1 MASRSARLSRAVT
14 VSAPALLLLLLCAAL
29 PGPSAARHAH
39 AGVHTGPR
47 RGMLAEAPCC
57 EDCQK
62 QNSYPEIF
70 KCFQNCQD
78 CVSGQQCID
87 LSRDVAGAVAQVA
100 CSYAADQC
108 TPQKAAAAF
117 QATRD
122 QCYRAAKN
130 VCLTYGEDY
139 AKSGGGSCAG
149 YNSGVGNC
157 DAATFRSYFNSKLND
172 LCESVGLGV
181 AISLP

>member
-1 MASRSARLSRAVT
+1 MVSRSARLSRAVT
-14 VSAPALLLLLLCAAL
+14 VGAPALLLLLLCAAL

-47 RGMLAEAPCC
+47 RGLLDLPCC

-62 QNSYPEIF
+62 QNSDQEIF
-70 KCFQNCQD
+70 NCFQNCQN
-78 CVSGQQCID
+78 CVSGTQCLD
-87 LSRDVAGAVAQVA
+87 LSRDVAGAVAQAA
-100 CSYAADQC
+100 CFYAVDQC
-108 TPQKAAAAF
+108 TPQQQKAQAF
-117 QATRD
+117 QVTRE

-149 YNSGVGNC
+149 YNSGTGDC